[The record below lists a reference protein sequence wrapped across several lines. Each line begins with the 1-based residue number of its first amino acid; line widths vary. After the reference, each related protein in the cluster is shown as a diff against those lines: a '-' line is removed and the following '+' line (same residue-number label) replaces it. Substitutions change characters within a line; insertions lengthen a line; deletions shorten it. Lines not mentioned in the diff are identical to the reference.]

1 MPFLKNTA
9 ANIKGLLKQIFGVQ
23 EEHPMIANFGGDHC
37 LSDLIYRVKDI
48 YNNKYDALFK

>member
-1 MPFLKNTA
+1 
-9 ANIKGLLKQIFGVQ
+9 
-23 EEHPMIANFGGDHC
+23 MIANFGGDHC